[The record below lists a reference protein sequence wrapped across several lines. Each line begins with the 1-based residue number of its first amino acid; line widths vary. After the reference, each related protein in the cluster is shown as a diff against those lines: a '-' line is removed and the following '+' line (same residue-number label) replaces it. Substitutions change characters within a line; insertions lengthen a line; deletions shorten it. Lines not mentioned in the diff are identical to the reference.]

1 MAGPRGERPVR
12 RYRVVGGAAGWCVP
26 LTTAGLAV
34 AALGLGPLEL
44 ALAVGV
50 LGWVGHGVSRSLVVE
65 SAPAGLTRG
74 VVLRGRFLGRA
85 TVIPW
90 HAITEVRTEWAR
102 RGDDSAL
109 VTTVRDADGGT
120 LHFSTLMGLG
130 EYWACLADVG
140 RHAAGARRCPLT
152 DTLLDE
158 GPPAR
163 HHARSIA
170 TVTGSLA
177 LILAAL
183 VGIHYVWAQGKSSFA
198 RSLEQ
203 SQAVSPRR

>member
-1 MAGPRGERPVR
+1 MEERRVR
-12 RYRVVGGAAGWCVP
+12 RFRVMGGAAGWCVP
-26 LTTAGLAV
+26 LTTAGLAT
-34 AALGLGPLEL
+34 AGLAVGSLEL
-44 ALAVGV
+44 VVAVGV

-85 TVIPW
+85 TVLPW
-90 HAITEVRTEWAR
+90 HAIAEVRTEWAR

-109 VTTVRDADGGT
+109 VVTVQGRDGAT

-130 EYWACLADVG
+130 AFWACLAEVT
-140 RHAAGARRCPLT
+140 RRAPEARRCPLT
-152 DTLLDE
+152 EALLAD

-170 TVTGSLA
+170 SVTGALA
-177 LILAAL
+177 LVLLAL

-198 RSLEQ
+198 RFLEQ
-203 SQAVSPRR
+203 SQAEVPRR